1 MPTVPKASKC
11 ATLACTN
18 PRARYGGNC
27 IEHGGRDH
35 QRKYTND
42 KRKEADSKYASA
54 FWQSQR
60 IAHLSANPLCASCLI
75 AGIVTPATD
84 VDHVFP
90 WQQIGE
96 AAFYANRFQSLCRP
110 CHSAKTAFEQKGI
123 YIYFDGAELKY
134 SAGDYQRIVDT
145 K

>member
-18 PRARYGGNC
+18 PRARYGGHC

-35 QRKYTND
+35 QRRYTNN
-42 KRKEADSKYASA
+42 KRKEADSKYSSA

-90 WQQIGE
+90 WRQIGSW
-96 AAFYANRFQSLCRP
+96 AFTHNIFQSLCTE
-110 CHSAKTAFEQKGI
+110 CHSYKTAQEQKGRFEH
-123 YIYFDGAELKY
+123 YKDKVEVY
-134 SAGDYQRIVDT
+134 SKADFFYE